1 MTNKTILMAALALS
15 APALQ
20 AGELDELK
28 SLLAQQ
34 QAVMAQLQQRV
45 TQLEAQLAAPPQAAA
60 RPPQDVAKAP
70 SVALAAGDL
79 PGSFRVPG
87 TETSF
92 KIYGAA
98 RIDATYDL
106 RGRIVDTFN
115 NDWASAVFAQPF
127 DDSATGRRHGQFFS
141 TARASRLG
149 FMASTPLK
157 AGNLLVKVE
166 GDFNAPNQYQAELG
180 SNSTLFRLRHAY
192 GQLGNILAGQTWSNF
207 TDLRSFPET
216 VDFNPPGSATLLRQS
231 QLRYTFPA
239 GASSLALSLENPE
252 SLTWLPP
259 AYDRANNSAWPGD
272 YDRTPD
278 LTANWTWNGE
288 HAHLSLRAATLEYR
302 NGNAHR
308 RGHALGLSGSTKLGD
323 DTLVASLQ
331 GGEGIG
337 RYLFNSVLQGATASG
352 NDLRLWKAA
361 GWHLGLTHPWNAALR
376 SNFIVSQTRFGRD
389 PVADAA
395 LRAAWL
401 GVIDDFVPNRRV
413 DQAFLNTFWGIDKNI
428 ELGLEYAWGKRRT
441 FGSESATQE
450 RINATVNVNFY

>member
-1 MTNKTILMAALALS
+1 MTNKTIMMVAMAFALPS
-15 APALQ
+15 VQ

-28 SLLAQQ
+28 SLLTQQ
-34 QAVMAQLQQRV
+34 QAVMTQLQQRV
-45 TQLEAQLAAPPQAAA
+45 TQLEAQLAAAPQAAA
-60 RPPQDVAKAP
+60 KESSAP
-70 SVALAAGDL
+70 VAAGDL
-79 PGSFRVPG
+79 PGSFKIPG
-87 TETSF
+87 TETSL

-98 RIDATYDL
+98 RMDSTYDL

-115 NDWASAVFAQPF
+115 NDWAAAVFVQPF
-127 DDSATGRRHGQFFS
+127 DNSATGRRHGQFFT

-149 FMASTPLK
+149 FMARTPTPS
-157 AGNLLVKVE
+157 GNLLVKVE
-166 GDFNAPNQYQAELG
+166 GDFNAPNPYQAELG

-192 GQLGNILAGQTWSNF
+192 GQLGNILLGQTWSNF

-231 QLRYTFPA
+231 QLRYSLPL
-239 GASSLALSLENPE
+239 GASSLAFSLENPE

-259 AYDRANNSAWPGD
+259 AYDRANNPAWPGD
-272 YDRTPD
+272 YDRMPD

-288 HAHLSLRAATLEYR
+288 RAHLSLRAATLEYR
-302 NGNAHR
+302 NDNAQR
-308 RGHALGLSGSTKLGD
+308 RGYALGLSGSTRLGEN
-323 DTLVASLQ
+323 TLVASVQ

-337 RYLFNSVLQGATASG
+337 RYLFNSVLQGATAIGS
-352 NDLRLWKAA
+352 DLRLWKAA

-376 SNFIVSQTRFGRD
+376 SNVIVSQTRFGRD
-389 PVADAA
+389 VAADAA

-413 DQAFLNTFWGIDKNI
+413 DQAFLNTFWGIEKNI